1 MSAADPPSDHR
12 HNHRRMRTHAP
23 RRAPPVVAVG
33 ELHVHT
39 VAAQEGLAVQWDVHV
54 GWVLDRLTH
63 DDEAGQQRLL
73 AAAETAV
80 RGAVVVDLH
89 LARAVQDLETSR
101 GGSDM
106 GSGAGWRQG
115 VGVGVTPGLQTQ
127 A

>member
-1 MSAADPPSDHR
+1 
-12 HNHRRMRTHAP
+12 MRTHAP

-54 GWVLDRLTH
+54 GRVLDRLAH

-80 RGAVVVDLH
+80 RGAVAVDLH

-101 GGSDM
+101 GGSDV
-106 GSGAGWRQG
+106 GPGEGRGA
-115 VGVGVTPGLQTQ
+115 PGDSRPRPDALPSRWLT
-127 A
+127 

>member
-1 MSAADPPSDHR
+1 
-12 HNHRRMRTHAP
+12 MRTHTP
-23 RRAPPVVAVG
+23 RQAPPVVAVG

-106 GSGAGWRQG
+106 GPGEGRG
-115 VGVGVTPGLQTQ
+115 GGHPGTPDPGLTPYLPGG
-127 A
+127 

>member
-1 MSAADPPSDHR
+1 
-12 HNHRRMRTHAP
+12 MRTHAP
-23 RRAPPVVAVG
+23 RWAPPVVAVG

-54 GWVLDRLTH
+54 GRVLDRLAH

-80 RGAVVVDLH
+80 RGAVAVDLH

-101 GGSDM
+101 GGSDVRP
-106 GSGAGWRQG
+106 GEGRGG
-115 VGVGVTPGLQTQ
+115 HPGTPDPGLMPYLPGG
-127 A
+127 

>member
-1 MSAADPPSDHR
+1 M
-12 HNHRRMRTHAP
+12 
-23 RRAPPVVAVG
+23 
-33 ELHVHT
+33 
-39 VAAQEGLAVQWDVHV
+39 

-106 GSGAGWRQG
+106 GPGEGRGGAPRDSRPRPDALPSRWL
-115 VGVGVTPGLQTQ
+115 T
-127 A
+127 